1 MLLIEEREK
10 NNMMEAAQIADELRS
25 EQEDSAKAE
34 EDKKATETNLRD
46 LQIKVDDAETNA
58 IKWGEKIVA
67 KLALRVK
74 EVETELELERRRHGD
89 ANKSLRKT
97 QRGIHEY
104 SIKMEENIKNSERMQ
119 VDDRRFIKMTLILEF

>member
-1 MLLIEEREK
+1 
-10 NNMMEAAQIADELRS
+10 MMEAAQIADELRS